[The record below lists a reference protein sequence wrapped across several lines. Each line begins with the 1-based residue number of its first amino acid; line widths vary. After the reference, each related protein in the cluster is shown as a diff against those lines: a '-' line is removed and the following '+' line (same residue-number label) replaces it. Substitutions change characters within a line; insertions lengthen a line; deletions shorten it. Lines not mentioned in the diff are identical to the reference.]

1 MKQSMQQ
8 LMKQYEKNGKV
19 YYGAWSRVEATKRGW
34 EVQ

>member
-8 LMKQYEKNGKV
+8 YEKQYEKNGKV
-19 YYGAWSRVEATKRGW
+19 YYGAWSRVEAAKRGW